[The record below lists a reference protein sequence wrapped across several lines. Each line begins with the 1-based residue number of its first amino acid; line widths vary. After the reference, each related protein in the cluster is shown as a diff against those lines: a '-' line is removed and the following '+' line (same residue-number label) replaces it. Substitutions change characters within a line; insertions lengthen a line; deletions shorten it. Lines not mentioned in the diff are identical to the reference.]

1 MRFTLLGKS
10 TFFAIFAFITEKL
23 NIMKITAFLLI
34 LFIASTSFS
43 QFEVNYNTI
52 GSLKLGASVSEVSK
66 LCGQPLTFEAGDFSV
81 EFDITISGTPY
92 HIWFQ
97 EDEGEDKVKTM
108 KLNRVSI
115 KDPKFKSKEGAKVGM
130 TKAEVLNI
138 YKDFYSFKMTRYMDP
153 ETFDYPSNKLMFIID
168 KKDNQ
173 AIFDF
178 EDFSEFRILFL
189 IVDNVVKEIQILDGF
204 YI

>member
-1 MRFTLLGKS
+1 
-10 TFFAIFAFITEKL
+10 
-23 NIMKITAFLLI
+23 MKITPFLFL

-115 KDPKFKSKEGAKVGM
+115 KDPKFKTKEGAKVGM
-130 TKAEVLNI
+130 TKAEVLN
-138 YKDFYSFKMTRYMDP
+138 
-153 ETFDYPSNKLMFIID
+153 L
-168 KKDNQ
+168 
-173 AIFDF
+173 
-178 EDFSEFRILFL
+178 
-189 IVDNVVKEIQILDGF
+189 
-204 YI
+204 

>member
-1 MRFTLLGKS
+1 
-10 TFFAIFAFITEKL
+10 
-23 NIMKITAFLLI
+23 MKITAFLLL

-115 KDPKFKSKEGAKVGM
+115 KDPKFKTKEGAKVGM
-130 TKAEVLNI
+130 TKAEVLNL
-138 YKDFYSFKMTRYMDP
+138 YKDFYSFEMTRYLDP

-173 AIFDF
+173 AIVDF
-178 EDFSEFRILFL
+178 EDFTEYRILFL
-189 IVDNVVKEIQILDGF
+189 IIDNVVKEIHIVDGF
-204 YI
+204 II